1 MNVNLGIV
9 EKQDIQKDIQKHVE
23 KYESA
28 ILPKI
33 AYLKEENK
41 VLQNESVY
49 GMIVQI
55 QKASTRR

>member
-28 ILPKI
+28 ILPQI